1 MSHATIDSEPVAKQ
15 RIKHGQHTSSE
26 ASVGRSRFKLR
37 LGVFAYLLA
46 AAAAVAGGWWYFFT
60 GKPAHVATSNVNVK
74 DLQFADKWDGRV
86 RLTPESR
93 TAIGLMLAPVKPQT
107 EPIPLELLGTTKYDE
122 ETLSRIRPML
132 KGRVDK
138 VYAAVG
144 QTVKKGEPL
153 VDLYSTDLAEAKSNY
168 EVALI
173 HWTYTKNL
181 LENRTTL
188 QATGAIPTQL
198 IRETQSNELRD
209 RREYDVARDKLLV
222 LGMTD
227 EEIDK
232 IADEVGQEKAHITLR
247 SPADGIVI
255 ERNVV
260 PGNLYDET
268 ETLFVISKL
277 DHLWVWGN
285 VFESDL
291 HLVQLRQPWEIE
303 FPFLG
308 RHISCKVEYISNRVD
323 PGTHAIRIRTSVPN
337 PDGLLKS
344 DMLVRGILSIS
355 PEASHTLIPR
365 NGVVVADGKF
375 YAFVPAGNDP
385 TAFERREIS
394 VVYER
399 ADYVVVDQG
408 LIAGE
413 QVVTTGSLF
422 LSQRYDDLNSTHPGD
437 VPKTASV
444 CPNRSNCSQ
453 VKGGEPKS

>member
-1 MSHATIDSEPVAKQ
+1 VSHATIDSEPAAKEQ
-15 RIKHGQHTSSE
+15 RTRWQKNTGDAHPQRM
-26 ASVGRSRFKLR
+26 ALR
-37 LGVFAYLLA
+37 RRVVQGAYALA
-46 AAAAVAGGWWYFFT
+46 AMAAIVGGWWYFFT
-60 GKPAHVATSNVNVK
+60 GRPAHVATSNVNVN
-74 DLQFADKWDGRV
+74 DIQLQDKWDGRV
-86 RLTPESR
+86 HLSPESR
-93 TAIGLMLAPVKPQT
+93 AAIGVTLAPVQPQT

-122 ETLSRIRPML
+122 ETLSRVRPML

-144 QTVKKGEPL
+144 QTVHKGEPL
-153 VDLYSTDLAEAKSNY
+153 IDLYSTDLAEAKSNY
-168 EVALI
+168 EIAMI

-188 QATGAIPTQL
+188 QATGAIPAQL

-222 LGMTD
+222 LGMTED
-227 EEIDK
+227 EIDK
-232 IADEVGQEKAHITLR
+232 ITDEVGQEKAHLTLR

-260 PGNLYDET
+260 PGNLYDES

-291 HLVQLRQPWEIE
+291 HLVQLGQPWDIE

-308 RHISCKVEYISNRVD
+308 RHVPCKVEYISNRVD
-323 PGTHAIRIRTSVPN
+323 PGTHAIRIRASVPN

-344 DMLVRGILSIS
+344 DMLVRGILSI
-355 PEASHTLIPR
+355 PAAAGRTVIPR
-365 NGVVVADGKF
+365 TSVVVADGKY
-375 YAFVPAGNDP
+375 YAFVPAANDP
-385 TAFERREIS
+385 STFDRREIS

-399 ADYVVVDQG
+399 ADYVVVDKG
-408 LIAGE
+408 LTAGE
-413 QVVTTGSLF
+413 EVVTTGALF
-422 LSQRYDDLNSTHPGD
+422 LAQKYDDLSSTHPGEA
-437 VPKTASV
+437 PKVTLVAPDRS
-444 CPNRSNCSQ
+444 NRSQ
-453 VKGGEPKS
+453 VSAAMP